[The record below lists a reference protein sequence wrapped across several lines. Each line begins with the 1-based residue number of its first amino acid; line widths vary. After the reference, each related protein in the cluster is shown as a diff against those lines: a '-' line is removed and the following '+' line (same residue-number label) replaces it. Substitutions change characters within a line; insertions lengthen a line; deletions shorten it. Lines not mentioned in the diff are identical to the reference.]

1 MVGYWFVLQFLSGA
15 ATLSMAQAGR
25 DVGGVAVW
33 AHVGGFIAGLVMIKL
48 FPERKRRT
56 PYAYR

>member
-1 MVGYWFVLQFLSGA
+1 MLGYWFVLQFLAGA
-15 ATLSMAQAGR
+15 ATLSVAERGR

-33 AHVGGFIAGLVMIKL
+33 AHVGGFAAGLVMVKL
-48 FPERKRRT
+48 FPERQRRT

>member
-1 MVGYWFVLQFLSGA
+1 MAGA
-15 ATLSMAQAGR
+15 VTLSVAQASK

-33 AHVGGFIAGLVMIKL
+33 AHVGGFVAGLVMIKL
-48 FPERKRRT
+48 FPERSRRT